1 MIRILGIYKIT
12 SPSKKIYIGQSVDII
27 GRWNL
32 YKKLRCKNQS
42 YLYHSLKKYG
52 FEKHKFEIICQCSLD
67 DLNNIEKY
75 YVDLY
80 QTFNSKYGMNLRDG
94 GGSKGGSS
102 EVTKLKQSESLKG
115 KNNPFYGK
123 KHSEETRLKLSEI
136 AKKRKLSDTTK
147 KKIGE
152 AIKGK
157 KRSQEIRLNMSKAG
171 KNMSIEKR
179 QKITEAG
186 RKFQKL
192 LMKNKQ

>member
-1 MIRILGIYKIT
+1 MIKLSGIYKIT

-32 YKKLRCKNQS
+32 YKKLRCKNQT
-42 YLYHSLKKYG
+42 YLYYSLKKYG
-52 FEKHKFEIICQCSLD
+52 FEKHKFEIICQCILE
-67 DLNNIEKY
+67 DLNNLEKY

-80 QTFNSKYGMNLRDG
+80 QTFNSKYGMNLKDG
-94 GGSKGGSS
+94 GGSKGVSS
-102 EVTKLKQSESLKG
+102 DATKLKQSASLKG
-115 KNNPFYGK
+115 ENNPFYGK

-136 AKKRKLSDTTK
+136 AKKRKLSVETK

-152 AIKGK
+152 SIKGK
-157 KRSQEIRLNMSKAG
+157 KRSQEIRLNMSNAV

-179 QKITEAG
+179 KKITEAG
-186 RKFQKL
+186 RQFQKL